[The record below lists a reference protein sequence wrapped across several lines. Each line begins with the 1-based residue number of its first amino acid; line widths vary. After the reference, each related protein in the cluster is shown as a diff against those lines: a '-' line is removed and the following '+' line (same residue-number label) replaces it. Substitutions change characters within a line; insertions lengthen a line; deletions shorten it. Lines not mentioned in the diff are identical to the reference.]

1 MTAPFETH
9 LLGTQRG
16 GPPPTQVGLDFPRRE
31 LGKGDA
37 LYRSG
42 DAADT
47 VYRIDE
53 GLIKLGIDVLTGKER
68 IVGVAGPGDFIG
80 ALTPGF
86 ERFQESAEALSPKV
100 VVRVVPIDQARA
112 LLGDDLLH
120 AAGVQLWRLR
130 EALEDGELPVTARLA
145 RTLVRLGRRFGHT
158 SEGGRLHLT
167 LPLTHENLAAMV
179 GAARETT
186 TATLGDMR
194 HRGVLD
200 GTRGRYNFD
209 PEQLADFAA
218 EAAFG

>member
-1 MTAPFETH
+1 MSAPYETH
-9 LLGTQRG
+9 LPGPQLGT
-16 GPPPTQVGLDFPRRE
+16 PPPGPISFDFPSRE

-37 LYRSG
+37 LYRVG

-53 GLIKLGIDVLTGKER
+53 GLIKLGIDMLTGKER
-68 IVGVAGPGDFIG
+68 IIGVAGPGDFIG
-80 ALTPGF
+80 ALAPGHGH
-86 ERFQESAEALSPKV
+86 FQESAEALSPKV
-100 VVRVVPIDQARA
+100 MVRVLPRDQAGN
-112 LLGDDLLH
+112 LLKDDLFY

-130 EALEDGELPVTARLA
+130 EALEDSELPVTARLA
-145 RTLVRLGRRFGHT
+145 RMLVRLGRRFGHI
-158 SEGGRLHLT
+158 SEGGRVHLT

-194 HRGVLD
+194 NRGILS

>member
-1 MTAPFETH
+1 MPAPYETH
-9 LLGTQRG
+9 GLASQRG
-16 GPPPTQVGLDFPRRE
+16 APPPAPIGVDFPQRE
-31 LGKGDA
+31 LGKGSA
-37 LYRSG
+37 LYRAG
-42 DAADT
+42 DTADT

-53 GLIKLGIDVLTGKER
+53 GLVKLAIDVLTGKER

-80 ALTPGF
+80 ALTPGHD
-86 ERFQESAEALSPKV
+86 RFQESAEALSPRV
-100 VVRVVPIDQARA
+100 VVRVVPRDLAGE
-112 LLGDDLLH
+112 LLKDDLFY

-158 SEGGRLHLT
+158 SAGGRVHLT

-194 HRGVLD
+194 NRGVLD

-209 PEQLADFAA
+209 PEQLADFAT